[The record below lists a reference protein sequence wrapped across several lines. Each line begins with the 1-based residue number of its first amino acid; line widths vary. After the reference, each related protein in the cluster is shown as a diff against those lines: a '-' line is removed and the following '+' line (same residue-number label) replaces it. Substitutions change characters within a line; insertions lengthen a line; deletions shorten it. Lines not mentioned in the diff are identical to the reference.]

1 MRLSKLSIRNFR
13 NFCSVDIPLCGNM
26 VLLGENR
33 VGKTNLLH
41 AIRLVLDPTLPDS
54 ARQLKLSDFWDG
66 AAPGYA
72 DPIEIHLEFADFTTD
87 LSLLALLTDFRTA
100 GDPTIARLSY
110 IFRKKADVSGIPQ
123 SSDDCEF
130 IVFGAG

>member
-1 MRLSKLSIRNFR
+1 MRLHRLSIKNFR
-13 NFCSVDIPLCGNM
+13 NFRAVDVSLSGN
-26 VLLGENR
+26 VVFLGENR
-33 VGKTNLLH
+33 VGKSNLLF

-72 DPIEIHLEFADFTTD
+72 DPIEVHLDFADFTTD
-87 LSLLALLTDFRTA
+87 FGLLALLTDFRTA

-110 IFRKKADVSGIPQ
+110 IFRKK
-123 SSDDCEF
+123 
-130 IVFGAG
+130 